1 MRTSSRL
8 FSGSAT
14 GWKWLRSDLMKI
26 FARLYTGIVL
36 ILVFVLIV
44 SGLIIVNTSLNK
56 NIEHEIENGVE
67 RHNIVQSLL
76 KSNIV
81 ISTRSQPAVS
91 GVICKAAQN
100 TKTGEGPDLAVLMD
114 GEPVYGDFDFYSD
127 YSGLDEGLVK
137 YNIKTVGGNSYI
149 ECGSVFTMRD
159 VRYTCITCSDIS
171 RVISENNSLRHSYR
185 LIYIVML
192 ITGAAFALAFS
203 LYITKPVRR
212 LSDATRAISE
222 GDYSHRID
230 TVTNDELGNLTKAY
244 NSMAGTIE
252 EKISDLEKS
261 VRSKE
266 DFIAAFAHETKTPVT
281 GIIGYADLIYQGK
294 LSGSEIKD
302 AAGVIM
308 SEGERLKTLS
318 GKLLELTELNRE
330 ESSLMTEEIS
340 ASDLEN
346 DLAGLL
352 KIDADKRNIEI
363 AYDIEDGYFWAD
375 YDLIR
380 SVLVNLIENSMKAGA
395 KHITVKGVQGEGDAF
410 TFKVTDDGMG
420 IPADKVSRVKEA
432 FYMVDRSRT
441 RAEHGAGLGLSLCD
455 RIVKLHGGTMD
466 ITSEE
471 GKGTEIT
478 VFIPDRPE
486 RKNT

>member
-1 MRTSSRL
+1 
-8 FSGSAT
+8 
-14 GWKWLRSDLMKI
+14 MKI
-26 FARLYTGIVL
+26 FARLYIGIVL

-56 NIEHEIENGVE
+56 NLEHEINNGLE

-76 KSNIV
+76 ESNI
-81 ISTRSQPAVS
+81 IIATRSKPAVS
-91 GVICKAAQN
+91 EVIRNAAEN
-100 TKTGEGPDLAVLMD
+100 TKTGEGPLLVVLI
-114 GEPVYGDFDFYSD
+114 YGKEAYEDFDFYAD
-127 YSGLDEGLVK
+127 YSDLDEGSVR
-137 YNIKTVGGNSYI
+137 YNIKTVNGSSYL

-185 LIYIVML
+185 LIYIGML
-192 ITGAAFALAFS
+192 IAGAAFALAFS

-212 LSDATRAISE
+212 LSDATKAISE

-244 NSMAGTIE
+244 NSMAETIE

-294 LSGSEIKD
+294 LSGAEIKD

-308 SEGERLKTLS
+308 SEGERLQSLS
-318 GKLLELTELNRE
+318 NKLLELTELNRE
-330 ESSLMTEEIS
+330 ESTLMTEEIS
-340 ASDLEN
+340 AADLEN
-346 DLAGLL
+346 DLTGLL
-352 KIDADKRNIEI
+352 KIDADKRNAEI
-363 AYDIEDGYFWAD
+363 TYEIEDGYFWAD

-380 SVLVNLIENSMKAGA
+380 SVLINLIENSMKAGA
-395 KHITVKGVQGEGDAF
+395 RHITVKGVQGEKDAF
-410 TFKVTDDGMG
+410 TFKVMDDGMG

-432 FYMVDRSRT
+432 FYMVDKSRS

-455 RIVKLHGGTMD
+455 RIVRLHGGTMD

-478 VFIPDRPE
+478 VFIPDR
-486 RKNT
+486 KDQKIT

>member
-1 MRTSSRL
+1 
-8 FSGSAT
+8 
-14 GWKWLRSDLMKI
+14 MKI
-26 FARLYTGIVL
+26 FARLYIGIVL

-56 NIEHEIENGVE
+56 NLEHEINNGLE

-76 KSNIV
+76 ESNI
-81 ISTRSQPAVS
+81 IIATRSKPAVS
-91 GVICKAAQN
+91 EVIRNAAEN
-100 TKTGEGPDLAVLMD
+100 TKTGEGPLLVVLI
-114 GEPVYGDFDFYSD
+114 YGKEAYEDFDFYAD
-127 YSGLDEGLVK
+127 YSDLDEGSVR
-137 YNIKTVGGNSYI
+137 YNIKTVNGSSYL

-185 LIYIVML
+185 LIYIGML
-192 ITGAAFALAFS
+192 IAGAAFALAFS

-212 LSDATRAISE
+212 LSDATKAISE

-244 NSMAGTIE
+244 NSMAETIE

-294 LSGSEIKD
+294 LSGAEIKD

-308 SEGERLKTLS
+308 SEGERLQSLS
-318 GKLLELTELNRE
+318 NKLLELTELNRE
-330 ESSLMTEEIS
+330 ESTLMTEEIS
-340 ASDLEN
+340 AADLEN
-346 DLAGLL
+346 DLTGLL
-352 KIDADKRNIEI
+352 KIDADKRNAEI
-363 AYDIEDGYFWAD
+363 TYEIEDGYFWAD

-380 SVLVNLIENSMKAGA
+380 SVLINLIENSMKAGA
-395 KHITVKGVQGEGDAF
+395 RHITVKGVQGEKDAF
-410 TFKVTDDGMG
+410 TFKVMDDGLG

-432 FYMVDRSRT
+432 FYMVDKSRS

-455 RIVKLHGGTMD
+455 RIVRLHGGTMD

-478 VFIPDRPE
+478 VFIPDRKDQ
-486 RKNT
+486 KNT

>member
-1 MRTSSRL
+1 
-8 FSGSAT
+8 
-14 GWKWLRSDLMKI
+14 MKI

-56 NIEHEIENGVE
+56 NIEHEINNGLE
-67 RHNIVQSLL
+67 RHGIVQSLL
-76 KSNIV
+76 ESNI
-81 ISTRSQPAVS
+81 IIATRSNPAIPE
-91 GVICKAAQN
+91 VIQKAARN
-100 TKTGEGPDLAVLMD
+100 TKTGEGPQLVVLMN
-114 GEPVYGDFDFYSD
+114 GESVYGDIDFYSD
-127 YSGLDEGLVK
+127 YGDLGEGSVR
-137 YNIKTVGGNSYI
+137 YNIKTVNGRSYF

-159 VRYTCITCSDIS
+159 VRYTCITSSDIS

-192 ITGAAFALAFS
+192 VAGAAFALAFS

-212 LSDATRAISE
+212 LSEATKAISE
-222 GDYSHRID
+222 GDYSHRVD
-230 TVTNDELGNLTKAY
+230 TVTNDELGQLTKAY

-252 EKISDLEKS
+252 EKIGDLEKS

-266 DFIAAFAHETKTPVT
+266 DFIAAFAHETKTPIT

-294 LSGSEIKD
+294 LSGSEVKD

-308 SEGERLKTLS
+308 SEGERLKLLS
-318 GKLLELTELNRE
+318 NKLLELTELSRG
-330 ESSLMTEEIS
+330 ESALMKEEIS

-346 DLAGLL
+346 DLTGLL
-352 KIDADKRNIEI
+352 KIDADKRDCVI
-363 AYDIEDGYFWAD
+363 AYEIEDGYFWAD

-380 SVLVNLIENSMKAGA
+380 SVLINLIENSMKAGA
-395 KHITVKGVQGEGDAF
+395 KHITVKGVQGEREAF
-410 TFKVTDDGMG
+410 TFKVKDDGMG

-432 FYMVDRSRT
+432 FYMVDKSRS

-455 RIVKLHGGTMD
+455 RIVRLHGGTMD
-466 ITSEE
+466 IESEE

-478 VFIPDRPE
+478 VFIPDRAE
-486 RKNT
+486 KNT

>member
-1 MRTSSRL
+1 
-8 FSGSAT
+8 
-14 GWKWLRSDLMKI
+14 MKI
-26 FARLYTGIVL
+26 FARLYSGIVL

-44 SGLIIVNTSLNK
+44 SGVIIVNTSLNK
-56 NIEHEIENGVE
+56 NIEHEIDNGIE
-67 RHNIVQSLL
+67 RHNIVQPLL
-76 KSNIV
+76 MSNIV
-81 ISTRSQPAVS
+81 IATRSQPSTLEVIQSAVED
-91 GVICKAAQN
+91 
-100 TKTGEGPDLAVLMD
+100 TKTGEGHKLAVLMD
-114 GEPVYGDFDFYSD
+114 GELVYRDFDFYSD
-127 YSGLDEGLVK
+127 YSSLEIGKVT
-137 YNIKTVGGNSYI
+137 YNIKTVGDSSYL
-149 ECGSVFTMRD
+149 ECGSVFTMRGIK
-159 VRYTCITCSDIS
+159 YTCITCSDIS

-185 LIYIVML
+185 LIYVIML
-192 ITGAAFALAFS
+192 VIGAAFALAFS

-222 GDYSHRID
+222 GDYSHRIE
-230 TVTNDELGNLTKAY
+230 TVTNDEMGNLTKAY

-294 LSGSEIKD
+294 LSNGEIKD
-302 AAGVIM
+302 AAGIIM
-308 SEGERLKTLS
+308 SEGERLRLLS
-318 GKLLELTELNRE
+318 NKLLELTELNRE

-340 ASDLEN
+340 ASDLEK
-346 DLAGLL
+346 DLKGLL
-352 KIDADKRNIEI
+352 KIDADKRNVEI
-363 AYDIEDGYFWAD
+363 IYDIEDGYFWAD

-380 SVLVNLIENSMKAGA
+380 SVFVNLIENAMKSGA
-395 KHITVKGVQGEGDAF
+395 RHIIVKGVQGEIEAF

-432 FYMVDRSRT
+432 FYMVDKSRS

-455 RIVKLHGGTMD
+455 RIVKLHGGNMD
-466 ITSEE
+466 IMSEE

-478 VFIPDRPE
+478 VYIPDRAE
-486 RKNT
+486 QKNT

>member
-1 MRTSSRL
+1 
-8 FSGSAT
+8 
-14 GWKWLRSDLMKI
+14 MKI
-26 FARLYTGIVL
+26 FARLYIGIVL

-56 NIEHEIENGVE
+56 NIEREINNGLE

-76 KSNIV
+76 ESNIIIATRSNPSVAEV
-81 ISTRSQPAVS
+81 IS
-91 GVICKAAQN
+91 KAAAN
-100 TKTGEGPDLAVLMD
+100 TKTADGLKLVVLMN
-114 GEPVYGDFDFYSD
+114 GGSVYGDFDFYSD
-127 YSGLDEGLVK
+127 YGDLNEGSVR
-137 YNIKTVGGNSYI
+137 YNIKTVNGSSYL

-192 ITGAAFALAFS
+192 VAGAAFALAFS

-212 LSDATRAISE
+212 LSEATAAISE

-230 TVTNDELGNLTKAY
+230 TVTNDELGQLTKAY

-252 EKISDLEKS
+252 EKIGDLEKS

-266 DFIAAFAHETKTPVT
+266 DFIAAFAHETKTPIT

-294 LSGSEIKD
+294 LSGGEVKD

-308 SEGERLKTLS
+308 SEGERLKLLS
-318 GKLLELTELNRE
+318 NKLLELTELSRG
-330 ESSLMTEEIS
+330 ESALMKEEIS
-340 ASDLEN
+340 ASDLEK
-346 DLAGLL
+346 DLSGLL
-352 KIDADKRNIEI
+352 KIDADKRECVIT
-363 AYDIEDGYFWAD
+363 YDIEDGYFWAD

-380 SVLVNLIENSMKAGA
+380 SVLINLIENSMKAGA
-395 KHITVKGVQGEGDAF
+395 KHITVKGVQGEKDAF
-410 TFKVTDDGMG
+410 TFTVTDDGMG

-432 FYMVDRSRT
+432 FYMVDKSRS

-455 RIVKLHGGTMD
+455 RIVRLHGGTMD
-466 ITSEE
+466 IESEE
-471 GKGTEIT
+471 GKGTKIT
-478 VFIPDRPE
+478 VFIPDRAE
-486 RKNT
+486 KNTL

>member
-1 MRTSSRL
+1 
-8 FSGSAT
+8 
-14 GWKWLRSDLMKI
+14 MKI
-26 FARLYTGIVL
+26 FARLYIGIVL

-56 NIEHEIENGVE
+56 NLEHEINNGLE

-76 KSNIV
+76 ESNI
-81 ISTRSQPAVS
+81 IIATRSKPAVS
-91 GVICKAAQN
+91 EVIRNAAEN
-100 TKTGEGPDLAVLMD
+100 TKTGEGPMLVVLM
-114 GEPVYGDFDFYSD
+114 YGKEAYEDFDFYSD
-127 YSGLDEGLVK
+127 YSDLDEGSVR
-137 YNIKTVGGNSYI
+137 YNIKTVNGSSYL

-185 LIYIVML
+185 LIYIGML
-192 ITGAAFALAFS
+192 IAGAAFALAFA

-212 LSDATRAISE
+212 LSDATKAISE

-294 LSGSEIKD
+294 LSGAEIKD

-308 SEGERLKTLS
+308 SEGERLQLLS
-318 GKLLELTELNRE
+318 NKLLELTELNRE
-330 ESSLMTEEIS
+330 ESTLMTEEMS
-340 ASDLEN
+340 AADLEN
-346 DLAGLL
+346 DLTGLL
-352 KIDADKRNIEI
+352 KIDAAKRNAEI
-363 AYDIEDGYFWAD
+363 TYDIEDGYFWAD

-380 SVLVNLIENSMKAGA
+380 SVLINLIENSMKAGA
-395 KHITVKGVQGEGDAF
+395 RHITVKGVQGEKDAF
-410 TFKVTDDGMG
+410 TFKVADDGMG

-432 FYMVDRSRT
+432 FYMVDKSRS

-455 RIVKLHGGTMD
+455 RIVRLHGGTMD

-478 VFIPDRPE
+478 VFIPDRKDQ
-486 RKNT
+486 KNT

>member
-1 MRTSSRL
+1 
-8 FSGSAT
+8 
-14 GWKWLRSDLMKI
+14 MKI

-56 NIEHEIENGVE
+56 NIEHEINNGLE
-67 RHNIVQSLL
+67 RHGIIQSLL
-76 KSNIV
+76 ESNI
-81 ISTRSQPAVS
+81 IIATRSNPAIPE
-91 GVICKAAQN
+91 VIQKAAKN
-100 TKTGEGPDLAVLMD
+100 TKTGEGPQLVVLMN
-114 GEPVYGDFDFYSD
+114 GESVYGDIDFYSD
-127 YSGLDEGLVK
+127 YGDLGEGSVR
-137 YNIKTVGGNSYI
+137 YNIKTVNGRSYF

-159 VRYTCITCSDIS
+159 VRYTCITSSDIS

-192 ITGAAFALAFS
+192 VAGAAFALAFS

-212 LSDATRAISE
+212 LSEATKAISE
-222 GDYSHRID
+222 GDYSHRVD
-230 TVTNDELGNLTKAY
+230 TVTNDELGQLTKAY

-252 EKISDLEKS
+252 EKIGDLEKS

-266 DFIAAFAHETKTPVT
+266 DFIAAFAHETKTPIT

-294 LSGSEIKD
+294 LNSGEVKD

-308 SEGERLKTLS
+308 SEGERLKLLS
-318 GKLLELTELNRE
+318 NKLLELTELSRG
-330 ESSLMTEEIS
+330 ESALMKEEIS

-346 DLAGLL
+346 DLSGLL
-352 KIDADKRNIEI
+352 KIDADKRDCVI
-363 AYDIEDGYFWAD
+363 AYEIEDGYFWAD

-380 SVLVNLIENSMKAGA
+380 SVLINLIENSMKAGA
-395 KHITVKGVQGEGDAF
+395 KHITVKGVQGEREAF
-410 TFKVTDDGMG
+410 TFKVKDDGMG

-432 FYMVDRSRT
+432 FYMVDKSRS

-455 RIVKLHGGTMD
+455 RIVRLHGGTMD
-466 ITSEE
+466 IESEE

-478 VFIPDRPE
+478 VFIPDRAE
-486 RKNT
+486 KNT